1 MALTTFHYFG
11 FHPSEPAALVALSL
25 ILAAALAV
33 LFVTIW
39 TKSWFMLLATAV
51 GVLEVAGYC
60 FRVAMLSHPQR
71 GFYIAMECLL
81 IIPPSFLAIIN
92 YIVLGRLITCL
103 QTGPPSSHAMLLS
116 SSSSITSS
124 QDSTAEPPRSSESWL
139 ALPFLALEVTSLLCQ
154 GIGERLP

>member
-39 TKSWFMLLATAV
+39 PKSWFMLLATAV

-71 GFYIAMECLL
+71 GFYSAMECLL
-81 IIPPSFLAIIN
+81 IIPYTEMS
-92 YIVLGRLITCL
+92 
-103 QTGPPSSHAMLLS
+103 
-116 SSSSITSS
+116 
-124 QDSTAEPPRSSESWL
+124 
-139 ALPFLALEVTSLLCQ
+139 
-154 GIGERLP
+154 